1 MLARALHRS
10 RPMSPFRTLRAAA
23 RASRRSVIVAVD
35 DWLLSRWLGHAL
47 RATGATPI
55 LVDDAAAL
63 FDALA
68 EPRLA
73 LVIADR
79 FDGAPCE
86 NLLATIR
93 TAGCR
98 TPALIVAPIMRPAYA
113 RLRLAPVSVIDPL
126 DGAALATAVRRA
138 PAWRHELA
146 ALVDPIGRAS

>member
-1 MLARALHRS
+1 MLS
-10 RPMSPFRTLRAAA
+10 FRTLRAAA

-55 LVDDAAAL
+55 LVEDCAAM
-63 FDALA
+63 FEALA

-98 TPALIVAPIMRPAYA
+98 TPALVVAPIMRPAYA
-113 RLRLAPVSVIDPL
+113 RVRLAPVSVIDPL
-126 DGAALATAVRRA
+126 DGAALATAIRRT
-138 PAWRHELA
+138 PAWRHDLA
-146 ALVDPIGRAS
+146 ALVDRAV